1 MKKTGYQS
9 LRCGLLG
16 EHLGHSFSP
25 QIHRE
30 LADYE
35 YRLIE
40 LAPDELAGFLTGDG
54 YDALNVTI
62 PYKKAVIPYLD
73 ELSDEAQ
80 RIGAVNTIV
89 RRDGKKYGYNT
100 DYFGFDSLITHS
112 QIPVDGK
119 KVLVLGT
126 GGASLTVQAVLAD
139 RGAGE
144 ITVISRNGADNYGN
158 LDRHTDA
165 EVIVNA
171 TPVGM
176 YPNNGVSPVSLRR
189 FPRCEG
195 VLDLIYNPARTAL
208 LLEAEELGIPAENGL
223 YMLVA
228 QAASACGFFTGSPVG
243 SDAVEQITAGIALD
257 TQNVILIGMP
267 GCGKSTV
274 GREIARISGRPF
286 VDADEEFVRCYS
298 VTPADVITG
307 EGEEKFRQMEHTV
320 LCELSKK
327 SGYVISCGGGAVTRE
342 ENYAPLHQNGVI
354 LFLQRELSRLSTDG
368 RPLSKGRSAEELY
381 RERIDAY
388 RRFADLEITSTEVVE
403 KTATAALDAIAR
415 RQIPERQV

>member
-112 QIPVDGK
+112 QIPVAGK
-119 KVLVLGT
+119 KILVLGT

-243 SDAVEQITAGIALD
+243 GDAVEQITAGIALD
-257 TQNVILIGMP
+257 TQNIILIGMP
-267 GCGKSTV
+267 GCGKSTDFRSPLCRC
-274 GREIARISGRPF
+274 GRGICPPLFGDPCRRHYRRGRGKVP
-286 VDADEEFVRCYS
+286 ANGAHGFVRAVEKKRIRNLLRRRCGDPGGKLRTS
-298 VTPADVITG
+298 APERCNPVFTAGAFPLIHRWSPVIQG
-307 EGEEKFRQMEHTV
+307 AFGR
-320 LCELSKK
+320 
-327 SGYVISCGGGAVTRE
+327 GAVPGAHR
-342 ENYAPLHQNGVI
+342 
-354 LFLQRELSRLSTDG
+354 RLPALC
-368 RPLSKGRSAEELY
+368 RP
-381 RERIDAY
+381 
-388 RRFADLEITSTEVVE
+388 
-403 KTATAALDAIAR
+403 
-415 RQIPERQV
+415 